1 MDQHLEWNTDRS
13 GNIIEQNMR
22 IEDSDLDK
30 LDIYPISA
38 GGESYI
44 IAQIACIRLIE
55 AIPLPTNI

>member
-38 GGESYI
+38 GGEYHCTV
-44 IAQIACIRLIE
+44 CIRLIE
-55 AIPLPTNI
+55 AISLPTNI